1 MISTKIVY
9 IGASSQVTGLNPLST
24 EVMISTRQI
33 SMLARSVK
41 LVSILYLPRLWF
53 LLYEEQQIVVR
64 LLSVSILYLPRL
76 WFLPLEWYYRR
87 RGTVWSQSS
96 IYRGYDFYNWSYKS
110 RASGCYSLNPLS
122 TEVMISTFLTV
133 CGHDIAVRVSILYL
147 PRLWFL
153 LDEWVCW
160 YYATNLSQ
168 SSIYRGYDFYK
179 GECVTNTSANRG
191 LNPLSTEVMISTHRR
206 GNRLGDLH
214 LVSILYLPRLWFLLA
229 PIFTPSVLRVKG
241 QLR

>member
-153 LDEWVCW
+153 RISSRFITGGYKE
-160 YYATNLSQ
+160 SQ
-168 SSIYRGYDFYK
+168 SSIYRGYDFYSTPCI
-179 GECVTNTSANRG
+179 CVSGLMSR
-191 LNPLSTEVMISTHRR
+191 LNPLSTEVMIST
-206 GNRLGDLH
+206 GSYFYTLCSASQG
-214 LVSILYLPRLWFLLA
+214 SIALTKHEFA
-229 PIFTPSVLRVKG
+229 SSAT
-241 QLR
+241 